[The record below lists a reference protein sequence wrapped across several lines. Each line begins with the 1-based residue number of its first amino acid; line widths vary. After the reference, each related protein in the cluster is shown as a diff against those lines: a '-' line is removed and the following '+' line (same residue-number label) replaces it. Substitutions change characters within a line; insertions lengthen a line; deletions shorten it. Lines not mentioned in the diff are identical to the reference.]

1 MVLPFLETFA
11 GGGYWRQYCPE
22 SQSDWATPGASSM
35 KISCAGMTEL
45 RGPTWPPGSNAR
57 PGPLIGPSLGLFNS
71 HVYIHLGIL
80 WVRCSLIID
89 FKIGPV
95 SSVAFGR
102 RFGYRPDVAPSLRNN
117 HPDESFF
124 SSKHSVSPRWNFLRN
139 HPKRN
144 IVCRAY
150 LRAYHEGIRTI
161 RVAFIVGVN
170 GQNVRINFIRNL
182 RQQVFFHEAIPLLR
196 NGTFPRPL

>member
-89 FKIGPV
+89 FKIGSVGPV
-95 SSVAFGR
+95 SSG
-102 RFGYRPDVAPSLRNN
+102 
-117 HPDESFF
+117 
-124 SSKHSVSPRWNFLRN
+124 
-139 HPKRN
+139 
-144 IVCRAY
+144 
-150 LRAYHEGIRTI
+150 
-161 RVAFIVGVN
+161 
-170 GQNVRINFIRNL
+170 
-182 RQQVFFHEAIPLLR
+182 
-196 NGTFPRPL
+196 